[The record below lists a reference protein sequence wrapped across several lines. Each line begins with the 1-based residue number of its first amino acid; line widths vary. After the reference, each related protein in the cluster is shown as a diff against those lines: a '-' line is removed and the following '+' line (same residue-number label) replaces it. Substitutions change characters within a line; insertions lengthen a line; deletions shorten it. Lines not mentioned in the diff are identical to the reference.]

1 MLNIADDY
9 VIFDNKETIT
19 FQNQG
24 ESALTIADVTRRPAV
39 LATDSAS
46 GSTYYAAAIE
56 FLIWKNSIQSAYL
69 QDGLDNDIVADDD
82 ETNIDVGGSSS
93 FIPRINAIITDKNG
107 KKYNVDLIDDG
118 VLRTRWSVKATSQAG
133 EGVN

>member
-24 ESALTIADVTRRPAV
+24 ENVITITDVTRRPAV
-39 LATDSAS
+39 IATESAS
-46 GSTYYAAAIE
+46 GTTYYSTGIE
-56 FLIWKNSIQSAYL
+56 FLIWKNSVLTAYMV
-69 QDGLDNDIVADDD
+69 DGEGSDVVIDDVY
-82 ETNIDVGGSSS
+82 TNIDFVASE
-93 FIPRINAIITDKNG
+93 FIPRLNATIIDKNG

-118 VLRTRWSVKATSQAG
+118 VLRSRWSVKATSQAA
-133 EGVN
+133 EGIN

>member
-24 ESALTIADVTRRPAV
+24 DSVITITDVTRRPAV
-39 LATDSAS
+39 IATESSS
-46 GSTYYAAAIE
+46 GTTYYSTGIE
-56 FLIWKNSIQSAYL
+56 FLIWKNSVLTAYMI
-69 QDGLDNDIVADDD
+69 DGEGSYVVVDDSY
-82 ETNIDVGGSSS
+82 TNIDFVASE
-93 FIPRINAIITDKNG
+93 FIPRLNATIIDKNG

-118 VLRTRWSVKATSQAG
+118 VLRSRWSVKATSQAA
-133 EGVN
+133 EGIN

>member
-24 ESALTIADVTRRPAV
+24 DSVITITDVTRRPAV
-39 LATDSAS
+39 IATESAS
-46 GSTYYAAAIE
+46 GTTYYTTGIE
-56 FLIWKNSIQSAYL
+56 FLIWKNSVLTAYMI
-69 QDGLDNDIVADDD
+69 DGEGNYVVVDDSY
-82 ETNIDVGGSSS
+82 TNIDFVASE
-93 FIPRINAIITDKNG
+93 FIPRLNATIIDKNG

-118 VLRTRWSVKATSQAG
+118 VLRSRWSVKATSQAA
-133 EGVN
+133 EGIN

>member
-24 ESALTIADVTRRPAV
+24 DSVITITDVTRRPAV
-39 LATDSAS
+39 IATELAS
-46 GSTYYAAAIE
+46 GTTYYATGIE
-56 FLIWKNSIQSAYL
+56 FLIWKNSVQTAYMV
-69 QDGLDNDIVADDD
+69 DGNGNDVVCDDVY
-82 ETNIDVGGSSS
+82 TNIDLGSSE
-93 FIPRINAIITDKNG
+93 FIPRLNATIIDKNG

-118 VLRTRWSVKATSQAG
+118 VLRSRWSVKATSQAA
-133 EGVN
+133 EGIN

>member
-24 ESALTIADVTRRPAV
+24 DIVITITDVTRRPAV
-39 LATDSAS
+39 IATELSS
-46 GSTYYAAAIE
+46 GTTYYATGIE
-56 FLIWKNSIQSAYL
+56 FLIWKNSVQTAYMV
-69 QDGLDNDIVADDD
+69 DGNGNDVVGDDVY
-82 ETNIDVGGSSS
+82 TNIDLGSSE
-93 FIPRINAIITDKNG
+93 FIPRLNATIIDKNG

-118 VLRTRWSVKATSQAG
+118 VLRSRWSVKATSQAA
-133 EGVN
+133 EGIN

>member
-24 ESALTIADVTRRPAV
+24 ESAITIRDVTRRPAV
-39 LATDSAS
+39 IATDSA
-46 GSTYYAAAIE
+46 GGTTYYAAGIE
-56 FLIWKNSIQSAYL
+56 FLIWKNSISGDYL
-69 QDGLDNDIVADDD
+69 EDGYSNEIVSDDD
-82 ETNIDVGGSSS
+82 STNIQVGEDPA
-93 FIPRINAIITDKNG
+93 FIPRLNAIITDNLG

-133 EGVN
+133 EGIN